1 MSFSKLL
8 LRNLFFHRR
17 GNFAVLLGVAVG
29 TAMLTGALLVGD
41 SLRGSL
47 RDLTEERVAWIDYAM
62 VSNRFF
68 SERFLTAT
76 WSAPAII
83 LQGSATTAPEDMRAS
98 GDNRMPRRSGRVTVL
113 GIDREF
119 WKVGQFGQYREYGPK
134 GEVILNGALA
144 NDLGVVPGDT
154 VELHLPTVG

>member
-76 WSAPAII
+76 FGHSSPNK
-83 LQGSATTAPEDMRAS
+83 SATRAPKSSAAWNCRATFVGVS
-98 GDNRMPRRSGRVTVL
+98 G
-113 GIDREF
+113 
-119 WKVGQFGQYREYGPK
+119 
-134 GEVILNGALA
+134 
-144 NDLGVVPGDT
+144 
-154 VELHLPTVG
+154 